1 MVKSI
6 DPGPIRYFAVV
17 GLHPAYGLAIL
28 GAILVMGLITI
39 RGDGRELDTGL
50 GMILFAQM
58 FLASSGFVGRARQ
71 GHFDPMLTHVRSKAA
86 IAAAHWAVS
95 IAPGVLAWVTLA
107 VAGAIAGAPA
117 AISAMAGSRAA
128 ALLIV
133 SALAWVVG
141 FALPRGAAGMLWVAL
156 LMVLVL
162 QRAELLAAPARAG
175 AIETGVLH
183 AATLIVCPFLLLGK
197 HPPPAPGA
205 FATAVVVPLGLLLWV
220 WRRSRLLD
228 IYLVDRS

>member
-1 MVKSI
+1 MVKPV
-6 DPGPIRYFAVV
+6 DPDPVRYFVAV

-28 GAILVMGLITI
+28 GAILAGGLLTI
-39 RGDGRELDTGL
+39 RSDARELDTGL
-50 GMILFAQM
+50 GMVLFAQM

-71 GHFDPMLTHVRSKAA
+71 GHFDPLLTGFRSKAA
-86 IAAAHWAVS
+86 IAAAHWMVS
-95 IAPGVLAWVTLA
+95 IAPGVLGWLVLA
-107 VAGAIAGAPA
+107 VAAAIGGAPA
-117 AISAMAGSRAA
+117 AMSAIAGSRAA

-162 QRAELLAAPARAG
+162 QRAELLAVPARG
-175 AIETGVLH
+175 GPIETGLLH
-183 AATLIVCPFLLLGK
+183 AATLIMCPFLLLGK

-205 FATAVVVPLGLLLWV
+205 FATALVVPVGLLLWV